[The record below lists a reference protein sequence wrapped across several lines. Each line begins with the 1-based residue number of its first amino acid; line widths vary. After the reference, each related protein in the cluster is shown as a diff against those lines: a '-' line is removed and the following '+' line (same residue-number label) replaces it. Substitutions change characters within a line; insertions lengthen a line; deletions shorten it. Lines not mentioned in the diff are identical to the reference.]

1 MTDDLFPDTAAAPEP
16 DFVPLPQELNALP
29 ELLGLAVQRV
39 HGAPAGWRWVRS
51 EIINPTMSRDT
62 PRDRQYY
69 KVEGGVYKHVMK
81 SGKRVGLLD
90 FRKPEEGTHL
100 IVVIT
105 GRDIDDA
112 RAAWEKETGK
122 CYQCA
127 GTGQEACGCNVKTG
141 HRFRQC
147 RECGGTGRS
156 KA

>member
-16 DFVPLPQELNALP
+16 EFVPLPP
-29 ELLGLAVQRV
+29 ELKAKPSLLSLAVQRV
-39 HGAPAGWRWVRS
+39 HGAPKDWQWVNS
-51 EIINPTMSRDT
+51 EIINPTIRDDI
-62 PRDRQYY
+62 PRDRVYH
-69 KVEGGVYKHVMK
+69 KVEGGVYKHVVRR
-81 SGKRVGLLD
+81 GKYAGQLD
-90 FRKPEEGTHL
+90 LGKPEEGTHL

-147 RECGGTGRS
+147 RECGGTGRP
-156 KA
+156 KT